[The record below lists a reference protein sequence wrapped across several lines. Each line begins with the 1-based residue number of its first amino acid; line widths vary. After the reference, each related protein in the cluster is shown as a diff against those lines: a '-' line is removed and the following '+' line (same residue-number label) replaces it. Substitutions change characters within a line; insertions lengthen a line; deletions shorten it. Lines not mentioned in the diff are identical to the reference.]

1 MIFSVMTTNFMH
13 LLLNVPARH
22 IIQTVKTTQGDRR
35 MQLDMM
41 AQREL
46 NNFFILGSSKTV
58 SELMTLGQSMNFV
71 GIKYSWFGL
80 TLVSSL
86 SNLDNCKEP
95 KNCQI

>member
-1 MIFSVMTTNFMH
+1 MH

-22 IIQTVKTTQGDRR
+22 IIQMVKTTQGDRR

-41 AQREL
+41 AQRQL

-80 TLVSSL
+80 TLVSTKYVIILEISL
-86 SNLDNCKEP
+86 SNLDNCKGLS
-95 KNCQI
+95 NCQS